1 MKYFRLKGSIA
12 ISDNQLQADEPEV
25 VVYNDCFESKCQNGA
40 TCRRKL
46 IGFTCDCP
54 PGYKGTN
61 KTTNCFPFNP
71 SLVSVIHVCNCW
83 FLVQLYR
90 AKI

>member
-61 KTTNCFPFNP
+61 KTTNCFPP
-71 SLVSVIHVCNCW
+71 LIP
-83 FLVQLYR
+83 R
-90 AKI
+90 